1 MTSITITVPMAPDRR
16 LFPNQAGK
24 TLHWKTRS
32 SARRKSR
39 EAACAAAEAVKPR
52 RPIRKEVVCTIH
64 ADYGYRRRI
73 PDLDAT
79 ISASKPF
86 LDGLTDAGIFHDD
99 RQIKKIIATHGRLLQ
114 KKGGKLPGRTTI
126 TIEEVK

>member
-1 MTSITITVPMAPDRR
+1 MTITIDMAPDRR

-24 TLHWKTRS
+24 SLHWRTRS

-39 EAACAAAEAVKPR
+39 EAACAAAEKVRPKKP
-52 RPIRKEVVCTIH
+52 IGHDVICTIH

-79 ISASKPF
+79 VSAAKPF
-86 LDGLTDAGIFHDD
+86 LDGLTDAGIFRDD
-99 RQIKKIIATHGRLLQ
+99 RQIKKIIATHGRMEQ
-114 KKGGKLPGRTTI
+114 KKGGQLPGRTVI
-126 TIEEVK
+126 TIEEMK